1 MKEYLHHNHDCSH
14 RKTLSCNCERDC
26 CSSISCCCGYK
37 DNNYRYVIN
46 AKKGS
51 KFLLEKA
58 FYRALME
65 DQVERIK
72 DIILDDDEMDA
83 ALEKTANLIVKIMKK
98 QWQEGISKSRL
109 SEEIDRELEKIFRRK
124 NDKKDE

>member
-1 MKEYLHHNHDCSH
+1 M
-14 RKTLSCNCERDC
+14 
-26 CSSISCCCGYK
+26 
-37 DNNYRYVIN
+37 
-46 AKKGS
+46 
-51 KFLLEKA
+51 LEKA

-109 SEEIDRELEKIFRRK
+109 SEEIDSELEKIFRKK
-124 NDKKDE
+124 NYKKDEADVDEADEEDDMDEDEADEKRI